1 MLEPPKKRSKNPTPI
16 VSAQYFF
23 SHIQFFSSV
32 DSIKINL
39 RLAYNFKWNF
49 SAGPDDRKMQPNI
62 ERNTAISKAAE
73 ALKEEVKKLEAYNK
87 EFDDGWA

>member
-1 MLEPPKKRSKNPTPI
+1 
-16 VSAQYFF
+16 
-23 SHIQFFSSV
+23 
-32 DSIKINL
+32 
-39 RLAYNFKWNF
+39 
-49 SAGPDDRKMQPNI
+49 MQPNI